1 MWVDHFDN
9 MLLFEFT
16 DVDPLLINL
25 VAVIGQLKSAIDAGQ
40 EKPEWTVD
48 ELLQYL
54 KNSKVIVD
62 KEDLYDM
69 IQNPPLNHSI
79 ENIQGDRVIFKG
91 QGSID
96 GEAGE
101 HDEDQNKKI
110 VKQMARSAAK

>member
-1 MWVDHFDN
+1 

-16 DVDPLLINL
+16 SPDPLLINL

-40 EKPEWTVD
+40 EKPDWTVE

-54 KNSKVIVD
+54 KNSNVILD
-62 KEDLYDM
+62 KDDLYDM

-79 ENIQGDRVIFKG
+79 ENIQGDTVIFKG

-101 HDEDQNKKI
+101 HDEEQNKKI
-110 VKQMARSAAK
+110 VKQMAHSATK

>member
-1 MWVDHFDN
+1 

-40 EKPEWTVD
+40 EKPDWTVD
-48 ELLQYL
+48 ELLQHL
-54 KNSKVIVD
+54 KNSNVIID

-69 IQNPPLNHSI
+69 IKGPPLNHSI

-91 QGSID
+91 QGSINGD
-96 GEAGE
+96 AGE
-101 HDEDQNKKI
+101 HDQEQSKNI
-110 VKQMARSAAK
+110 VKQMAHSAAK